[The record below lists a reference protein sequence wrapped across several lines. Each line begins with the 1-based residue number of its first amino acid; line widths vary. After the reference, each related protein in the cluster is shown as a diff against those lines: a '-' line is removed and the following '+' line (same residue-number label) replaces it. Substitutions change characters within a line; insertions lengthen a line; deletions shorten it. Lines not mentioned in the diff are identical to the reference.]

1 MINPELA
8 CAGRRWLHRGTN
20 KTEDRGLAAPSFALI
35 FLRTGALRQARRI
48 EVLKNATKDC
58 QSGGDTALPTSSSAL
73 VAADDLAHPIV
84 DRGGAKL
91 LDLGGL

>member
-35 FLRTGALRQARRI
+35 ITKPALLPALLAFSAACRK
-48 EVLKNATKDC
+48 VSNA
-58 QSGGDTALPTSSSAL
+58 
-73 VAADDLAHPIV
+73 AAEL
-84 DRGGAKL
+84 
-91 LDLGGL
+91 